1 MFRLC
6 SPLVRIVPTGIMKF
20 SGVDQAPRCR
30 TPWFR
35 VSTHFPDSDVFVR
48 FSGRTLFFWEK
59 AVLWDMGVTW
69 LVCIGAPSF
78 WCVITLRQ
86 FSICTFY
93 CRSTKLDLALHHT
106 PIRLQIT
113 LTPATHQNSCFPL
126 PPPLTTGTV
135 IDFCY
140 TTRVTKPLVFL
151 FKFLSC
157 VCKFSTVQN
166 RPFSL
171 VYTVIMVSC
180 SQYITLISVCSP
192 FQCQMVEILK
202 FSVISENILKY
213 IQGNIILQYDKVIYS
228 VKHYMYI

>member
-6 SPLVRIVPTGIMKF
+6 SPLVRIGPTELIEF
-20 SGVDQAPRCR
+20 SGVDKSPPRG
-30 TPWFR
+30 TQSVR
-35 VSTHFPDSDVFVR
+35 VPTNLPNSNIFVR
-48 FSGRTLFFWEK
+48 FSGRTLLWET

-78 WCVITLRQ
+78 WCGVTIRQ

-93 CRSTKLDLALHHT
+93 CRSKRLALALHYT

-126 PPPLTTGTV
+126 PPPLTAGTV

-140 TTRVTKPLVFL
+140 TTRGTKPPVVLS
-151 FKFLSC
+151 KYLSC
-157 VCKFSTVQN
+157 ARKFSTTQT

-171 VYTVIMVSC
+171 V
-180 SQYITLISVCSP
+180 
-192 FQCQMVEILK
+192 
-202 FSVISENILKY
+202 
-213 IQGNIILQYDKVIYS
+213 
-228 VKHYMYI
+228 